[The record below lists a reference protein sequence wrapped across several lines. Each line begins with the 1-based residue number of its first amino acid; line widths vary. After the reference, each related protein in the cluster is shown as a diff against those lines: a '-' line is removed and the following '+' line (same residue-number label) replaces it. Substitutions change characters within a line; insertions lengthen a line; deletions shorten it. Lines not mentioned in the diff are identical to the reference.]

1 MIAYL
6 DSSALARRYL
16 ADEGERGVVQSLFDD
31 PAITTIS
38 GSWTRIE
45 ITSALVRAG
54 RVGRGNV
61 EALLASFDRDHAP
74 ADGPLVLVDVE
85 QADVEGL
92 ALAIVRRSGIRSM
105 DAWHLACASIAV
117 ESLAEPGE
125 ERAFV
130 TRDAEQEVEAL
141 ALGFTVL

>member
-6 DSSALARRYL
+6 DSSALGRRYL
-16 ADEGERGVVQSLFDD
+16 ADEGERGIVHSLLDD
-31 PAITTIS
+31 PTVTTIS

-54 RVGRGNV
+54 RGDVDG
-61 EALLASFDRDHAP
+61 LLASFDRDHLP
-74 ADGPLVLVDVE
+74 ADSPLVFVDVE

-92 ALAIVRRSGIRSM
+92 ALAIARRSGIRSM
-105 DAWHLACASIAV
+105 DAWHLACASIAL
-117 ESLAEPGE
+117 EALADPGE

-130 TRDAEQEVEAL
+130 TRDVEQAVEAR

>member
-6 DSSALARRYL
+6 DSSALGRRYL
-16 ADEGERGVVQSLFDD
+16 VDEGEHGIAQTLLDNPEV
-31 PAITTIS
+31 TTIS

-45 ITSALVRAG
+45 VTGALVRAA
-54 RVGRGNV
+54 RAGRGGLDD
-61 EALLASFDRDHAP
+61 LLARFERDQSSQ
-74 ADGPLVLVDVE
+74 DGPLVLVDVE
-85 QADVEGL
+85 QADVESL

-105 DAWHLACASIAV
+105 DAWHLACASIAID
-117 ESLAEPGE
+117 SLADPGE

-130 TRDAEQEVEAL
+130 TRDAEQEVEAR